1 MEEIKVG
8 EYIRTPY
15 GTIEKVEK
23 IETEINNIFR
33 KVITE
38 NNGYTLEWLEYL
50 GTIHSFDIKDLIGK
64 GDYVNGLRIADN
76 VDGVLFL
83 SKASHQILNE
93 PIQNIVTKEQ
103 FEQMKYIV
111 GDESNEM

>member
-15 GTIEKVEK
+15 KKIKKVEK
-23 IETEINNIFR
+23 IESDINNLFR
-33 KVITE
+33 TVVTE

-83 SKASHQILNE
+83 SKVNNQILNE

-103 FEQMKYIV
+103 FNQMKYIV
-111 GDESNEM
+111 GDESNE